1 MDPIPVAATL
11 VAVGGAGLAAVAR
24 TRIAFV
30 AGVLSALALVPLCR
44 AALPGATGWSLGAMG
59 WWLGVGGYALGTL
72 LGGYLLW
79 VSTRRSGRLVAP
91 RRSLLVWAWLVLAGA
106 ALAVGIAAWPVL
118 VEWLDPSRAS
128 GARMAGW
135 WEAARW
141 SLGGGLALLV
151 VGVGRLLPAV
161 EPTRLTAGTAFTSA
175 AAWLMVSGLGAA
187 GSDVTLPV
195 VGLVLPMAAATAAVH
210 ALRPTTDR

>member
-1 MDPIPVAATL
+1 MPAAAAL

-24 TRIAFV
+24 TRIAFL

-44 AALPGATGWSLGAMG
+44 AALPGATGWSLGATG
-59 WWLGVGGYALGTL
+59 WWLGVAGYVVATL

-79 VSTRRSGRLVAP
+79 VSTRRSGRLLAP
-91 RRSLLVWAWLVLAGA
+91 RRTLLAWAWLVVAGA
-106 ALAVGIAAWPVL
+106 ALAAGIAAWPVA

-141 SLGGGLALLV
+141 SLGAGSALLI
-151 VGVGRLLPAV
+151 VGVGRLLSAAEPA
-161 EPTRLTAGTAFTSA
+161 RLAAGTAFTSA

-187 GSDVTLPV
+187 GPDVTLPV

-210 ALRPTTDR
+210 ALRPTDR